1 MQPVREAPSREGG
14 AGDGHHLR
22 PMQDPERGGVK
33 PLTVKTKDWKAGRR
47 WAMRNAIATPGVT
60 YTIVRDGRRLSYR
73 YEDGLMYCT
82 GTGNRVE
89 PYRPWTRSAWNKK
102 RKETNEFIPISNI
115 GS

>member
-1 MQPVREAPSREGG
+1 
-14 AGDGHHLR
+14 
-22 PMQDPERGGVK
+22 
-33 PLTVKTKDWKAGRR
+33 
-47 WAMRNAIATPGVT
+47 MRNAIATPGVT